1 MREHA
6 IYKDYIRY
14 IGDGFSFSELYSYED
29 GKELHFNKF
38 MDYWEDSETGRFYR
52 WKNSKDDKII
62 KECHEETLDYFG
74 YNIKKSNCSKNDK
87 WWLRDDEESL
97 KDEEYLPF

>member
-1 MREHA
+1 MMREHA

-14 IGDGFSFSELYSYED
+14 IGDGFNFSELYSYED

-38 MDYWEDSETGRFYR
+38 MDYWEDSKTGRFYR

-62 KECHEETLDYFG
+62 KECHEETLDYFVF
-74 YNIKKSNCSKNDK
+74 KSSRLNDDK
-87 WWLRDDEESL
+87 ESL